1 MNESKDD
8 SKDIRDLLDDW
19 PFDPDN
25 DARIIRAKD
34 GREILQIRTPV
45 GLEQLELQGRPDGIR
60 PHQMDSSLEFYQQK
74 LARAEAAGNEA
85 EFELDPQ
92 DCAELI
98 GEGTLYY
105 FRYLRLFQL
114 NRWEDTVRDT
124 ARNLGLF
131 DFIRRYAAREEDQQY
146 LEKWRP
152 YLVRMN
158 VAASALQHL
167 EQGDAPKALKIVQSG
182 REQIEALED
191 LDDETFELERE
202 RSLAALTELETQ
214 LQQKQP
220 VSPVELLQRQLH
232 NAIERQEFERAAELR
247 DKIRELRERRRPGQ

>member
-1 MNESKDD
+1 MND
-8 SKDIRDLLDDW
+8 SNDIRDLLDDW

-25 DARIIRAKD
+25 DARIIRGKD

-74 LARAEAAGNEA
+74 LARAEAAGNESD
-85 EFELDPQ
+85 FELDPQ

-114 NRWEDTVRDT
+114 NRWADTVRDT

-131 DFIRRYAAREEDQQY
+131 DFIRRYAAHEEDQQY

-158 VAASALQHL
+158 IAASALQHL
-167 EQGDAPKALKIVQSG
+167 EAGDAPKALKIVQSG

-191 LDDETFELERE
+191 MEDETFELERE

-220 VSPVELLQRQLH
+220 ISPMEVLQRQLRS
-232 NAIERQEFERAAELR
+232 AIERQEFERAAELR
-247 DKIRELRERRRPGQ
+247 DKIRELRERRQPGQ